1 MRLLRDCDVIVDIKI
16 NGKTLIGVRGDGSQ
30 ITVPLNLEVPA
41 IDLVTRDQAGL
52 MSVSD
57 KVKLDAINDQAVGVS
72 YVSEVNSG
80 TKLGTLIVGN
90 TKTAIYAPVY
100 ATHTTQVVAAM
111 SDGKT
116 LVSYAAII
124 SSGTK
129 LGTLIVDDK
138 QFNIFAPAAP
148 DVPAVSYT
156 AAVKSGIRLGTL
168 TIGSTP
174 TEIYAPAFPEI
185 PVVPTI
191 TYTPIV
197 TTGTKLGTL
206 KVGSAETAVYAPAA
220 SSAGVVTYTPIVTT
234 GTKIGVLKAGA
245 EETAIYAPAASQQT
259 ITKAAVTN
267 ALGFTPISTSVV
279 PDAMAPGD
287 NYTDISTSGAAAF
300 AGDYKELKYSP
311 PSNGYCTITGKKS
324 VRICDYTNGLDAN
337 SFSSATD
344 ANYGASATLPVRKGH
359 DIRFYWHVDAETVS
373 EGLDR
378 FRLRFIPS
386 T

>member
-111 SDGKT
+111 SEGKT

-138 QFNIFAPAAP
+138 QFNIFAPAVP
-148 DVPAVSYT
+148 DVSAVSYT
-156 AAVKSGIRLGTL
+156 AAVKSGTRLGTL
-168 TIGSTP
+168 MVGSTP

-185 PVVPTI
+185 PVVPTV

-206 KVGSAETAVYAPAA
+206 KVGSAETAV
-220 SSAGVVTYTPIVTT
+220 
-234 GTKIGVLKAGA
+234 
-245 EETAIYAPAASQQT
+245 YAPAASQQT

-287 NYTDISTSGAAAF
+287 NYTDISTSGAAAY

-359 DIRFYWHVDAETVS
+359 DIRFYWHVDAEAVS